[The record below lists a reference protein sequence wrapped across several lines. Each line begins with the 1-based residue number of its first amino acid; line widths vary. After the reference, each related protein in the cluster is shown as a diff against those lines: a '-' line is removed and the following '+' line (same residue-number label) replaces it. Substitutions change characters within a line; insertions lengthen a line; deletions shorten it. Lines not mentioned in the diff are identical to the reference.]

1 MRTIIPGLNKCKA
14 TSNLLLGKNSY
25 HLIIH
30 GGTNDIS
37 TQQQLQQIAK
47 SIVQLALSLK
57 SNSCNVTL
65 SDITVKNN
73 GPQHKVI
80 ETNRH

>member
-1 MRTIIPGLNKCKA
+1 MRGLNKCKA

-30 GGTNDIS
+30 GGKNDIS
-37 TQQQLQQIAK
+37 TKQQPPKIAK
-47 SIVQLALSLK
+47 SIVELALSLK
-57 SNSCNVTL
+57 SNSCDMTL

-73 GPQHKVI
+73 GPQHRVI